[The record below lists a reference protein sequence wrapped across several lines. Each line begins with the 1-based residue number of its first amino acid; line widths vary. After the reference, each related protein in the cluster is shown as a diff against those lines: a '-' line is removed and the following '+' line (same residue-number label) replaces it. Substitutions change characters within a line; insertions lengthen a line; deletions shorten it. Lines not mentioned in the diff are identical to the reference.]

1 MRSTA
6 NLSPKFR
13 PPTPSLNR
21 GPIQVRARR
30 AFIGSGLEVMSTPEI
45 AAWVYVRKPPQ
56 RYAHL
61 RRVLARYA
69 ERVGRDYGWGRPWLW
84 KLKPDVLGP
93 SMGPTRASDEG
104 ID

>member
-1 MRSTA
+1 MPLSA
-6 NLSPKFR
+6 NLLPKFR

-69 ERVGRDYGWGRPWLW
+69 ERVGRGSDWGSPILW
-84 KLKPDVLGP
+84 RLKHTSTD
-93 SMGPTRASDEG
+93 S
-104 ID
+104 